1 MNTIV
6 RIFNWLKNIKATE
19 KNIVLTK
26 KYVLSLLPKRPVNSN
41 KSMFGSV
48 LNVAGSINYRGA
60 AVLSSVAVLKVGAGY
75 STLACPLIVAN
86 SVTSYIP
93 DIVTIPLALKNGS
106 IMKDEYKKILLLLPK
121 YQVFSIGSGL
131 CSILSNNKGVKKFFT
146 MLIQSISSITIP
158 VIIDADGLNILSE
171 LKSVV
176 LPAFTILTPHP
187 KELSRLLHID
197 TAEIQSDRVRYAKEA
212 SKQYSA
218 VIVLKGSKTIITNGE
233 QVFINT
239 TGNSALAKAG
249 SGDVLTGIIAGLCA
263 QGLSILD
270 AACSG
275 VYLHGLSGDLA
286 KKDCTEYGVLASS
299 LLDYIPLAI
308 KALIK

>member
-1 MNTIV
+1 M
-6 RIFNWLKNIKATE
+6 
-19 KNIVLTK
+19 
-26 KYVLSLLPKRPVNSN
+26 PKRPVNSN

-75 STLACPLIVAN
+75 STLACPSIVAN
-86 SVTSYIP
+86 SITSYIP
-93 DIVTIPLALKNGS
+93 DIVTIPLTMKNGS

-121 YQVFSIGSGL
+121 YHVFSIGSGL

-146 MLIQSISSITIP
+146 MLIHSISSITIP

-187 KELSRLLHID
+187 KELSRLLHVE
-197 TAEIQSDRVRYAKEA
+197 TAVIQSDRVRYAKEA
-212 SKQYSA
+212 AKHYSA
-218 VIVLKGSKTIITNGE
+218 VIVLKGSNTIITNGE

-270 AACSG
+270 AACFG
-275 VYLHGLSGDLA
+275 VFLHGLSGDLA
-286 KKDCTEYGVLASS
+286 KKDCTEYGVLASD
-299 LLDYIPLAI
+299 LLHYIPM
-308 KALIK
+308 ALEVLSK